1 MSNDLKQAIRTI
13 TDSAKNYSH
22 VESTLAL
29 AIGKLVLLEYFLI
42 YMETWSL
49 IGCKICTMVINKCVC
64 PATGL
69 LYLTAPC
76 FCFI

>member
-13 TDSAKNYSH
+13 TYSTKIYRH

-29 AIGKLVLLEYFLI
+29 GKLVLLEYFLI
-42 YMETWSL
+42 YMET
-49 IGCKICTMVINKCVC
+49 CVC